1 MFLNKL
7 LLYCIPRLFALIQIY
22 QLHKSLESVQKF
34 ISVKTCVIE
43 NSTQLIFIAIQFDGC
58 LWCTFLLNGIFEKTL
73 IIKIH
78 VFIFL
83 FLCVVL
89 IITALYTESFKC
101 FEMKHLWVFSDSPR
115 DKNFRVFPYK

>member
-34 ISVKTCVIE
+34 ISVKTCIIE
-43 NSTQLIFIAIQFDGC
+43 NSSQLIFIAIQFDGC
-58 LWCTFLLNGIFEKTL
+58 LWCKFLLNGIFEKTL
-73 IIKIH
+73 IIKIN

-83 FLCVVL
+83 FVCVVL
-89 IITALYTESFKC
+89 IITTLYTESLKG
-101 FEMKHLWVFSDSPR
+101 FEMKHLWVF
-115 DKNFRVFPYK
+115 